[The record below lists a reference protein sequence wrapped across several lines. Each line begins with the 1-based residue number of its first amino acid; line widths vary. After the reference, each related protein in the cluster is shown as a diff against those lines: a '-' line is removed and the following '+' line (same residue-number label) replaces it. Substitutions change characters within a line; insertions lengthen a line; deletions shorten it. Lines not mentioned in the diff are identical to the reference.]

1 MMVLCD
7 FGISFL
13 KTDNVLNMYII
24 YYIYMIIYIYI
35 SDIIENE
42 ENMLTDAA
50 CIPLQSHV
58 FKRCCYHCLLQRH
71 RVFGFDE
78 LEQGMMR
85 LEFAP
90 KDLQAE
96 G

>member
-1 MMVLCD
+1 
-7 FGISFL
+7 
-13 KTDNVLNMYII
+13 MYII
-24 YYIYMIIYIYI
+24 YQIYTIYICIYIYTVYDYIILHIYIYI

-42 ENMLTDAA
+42 ETMLTDAD
-50 CIPLQSHV
+50 
-58 FKRCCYHCLLQRH
+58 CLLQRH